1 MDVSLGEED
10 LIDRI
15 FVEERNVI
23 PSDDLE
29 FSRALQSQGEF
40 EYGYIF
46 VTYRVMCTGT
56 SGGPNCIID
65 TETDAGT
72 GSRNSGTRPS
82 NSGTRPSGSQNAG
95 PTLSTTVTETS
106 TDDNSDI
113 ITGPSVTGPS
123 ATGPSVTMVTNP
135 EGQTES
141 PGDAGSARAR
151 KSQHTSIYGFG
162 CINICALFQSQ
173 DQI

>member
-1 MDVSLGEED
+1 MEDEDVSLGEED

-56 SGGPNCIID
+56 SGGPNCTID
-65 TETDAGT
+65 TETDTGT
-72 GSRNSGTRPS
+72 GSHNLGT
-82 NSGTRPSGSQNAG
+82 GPSGNAG
-95 PTLSTTVTETS
+95 PGITNTTDID
-106 TDDNSDI
+106 TDAATTDLDPCGHSLPCQNGGSCLN
-113 ITGPSVTGPS
+113 TGLDMYECSCADGFEGVNCELNRTDECDPDPCENEATCMVSV
-123 ATGPSVTMVTNP
+123 
-135 EGQTES
+135 
-141 PGDAGSARAR
+141 
-151 KSQHTSIYGFG
+151 
-162 CINICALFQSQ
+162 
-173 DQI
+173 